1 MGGRGHERRR
11 EGSGRGSCGSSER
24 AGVAARGTRGRRGR
38 IWVGRWKSPERQP
51 GSSSGHLDVS
61 RDPTQR
67 GKPEAGSGGRRNS
80 ALSLLS
86 QEALAPPAPSSGH
99 RPTAGRSE
107 PIGLGRPWRF
117 GRESGAPGW
126 LRTTPASMP
135 FRVGGTLERIHHVA
149 QPLLFQVRTPRSRG
163 RRPFSAPG
171 RKSCACCGGN
181 VSWPRP
187 HTRKSWTW
195 GLNPGFPSWETSK
208 EAGLPRGGIQGMA
221 SLSHPTHTPAALLWV
236 LLGFSPPNAAAA
248 PSSAPRGS
256 RW

>member
-24 AGVAARGTRGRRGR
+24 AGVAARGTRGRKGR

-171 RKSCACCGGN
+171 RKSCACCVSKQSPN
-181 VSWPRP
+181 VSGLEPRCSLLISCLFNLRVAGP
-187 HTRKSWTW
+187 LE
-195 GLNPGFPSWETSK
+195 GLLF
-208 EAGLPRGGIQGMA
+208 
-221 SLSHPTHTPAALLWV
+221 V
-236 LLGFSPPNAAAA
+236 LLLFQTPG
-248 PSSAPRGS
+248 
-256 RW
+256 